1 MVIYVDVLVFINAI
15 VTYFL
20 LLSVCKIFSIR
31 PKFIRLFFGSILGG
45 VFALIIFWQDAFFI
59 LLTLAKLVMCAV
71 IVLITFGA
79 KNKLYFLK
87 YFLSLFAVT
96 TAYGGVALALKE
108 ISGNEKMYVANGTAY
123 FDISAIEL
131 VALTAVV
138 YLLLRLLLL
147 FKRNTKDGDELFCC
161 TLTLGE
167 KKVSFVCINDT
178 GNALVDPYSSSPVL
192 VVKESALLPLGK
204 IKTRYPIPFSTI
216 NSTGLIE
223 IFYPDKLYINDKLVR
238 VAVGIAKQD
247 FSKQFDGLI
256 SPEIIQLLEEK

>member
-1 MVIYVDVLVFINAI
+1 MIIYVDVLVFTNAI
-15 VTYFL
+15 ITYFL
-20 LLSVCKIFSIR
+20 LLSVCKIFSLR
-31 PKFIRLFFGSILGG
+31 PKFIRLFFSSVLGG
-45 VFALIIFWQDAFFI
+45 IFALIIFWQEANFI
-59 LLTLAKLVMCAV
+59 LLTLVKLVMSA
-71 IVLITFGA
+71 ILVLISFGA
-79 KNKLYFLK
+79 KNKLYFFK
-87 YFLSLFAVT
+87 YFLSFFAVT

-108 ISGNEKMYVANGTAY
+108 ISDNPKMYVANGASY
-123 FDISAIEL
+123 YDISALEL
-131 VALTAVV
+131 VALTGVV
-138 YLLLRLLLL
+138 YLFLRLLLL
-147 FKRNTKDGDELFCC
+147 FKRNTKDGDKLFCC
-161 TLTLGE
+161 SLTLKG
-167 KKVSFVCINDT
+167 KTVSFVCINDT

-238 VAVGIAKQD
+238 VAVGIAKKE